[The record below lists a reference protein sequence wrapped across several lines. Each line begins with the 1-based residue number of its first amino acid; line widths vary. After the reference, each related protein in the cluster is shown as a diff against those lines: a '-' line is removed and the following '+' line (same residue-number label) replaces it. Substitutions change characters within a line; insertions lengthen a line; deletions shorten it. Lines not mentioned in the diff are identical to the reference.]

1 MQSTIPSA
9 ISNFETDNA
18 GLKAPTEALL
28 EKIVTTRPIH
38 ARFLNT
44 LALME
49 HIGSYKIMATQSGAE
64 IDQPTMKHL
73 AEEARH
79 AFFFK
84 RQAEKAG
91 GKELAFEPDELFAPA
106 QARMYFQR
114 LEVALRRAFGAHV
127 HPRTIYL
134 YMSMII
140 EFRAVWGYS
149 LYQSVLQRAGNSLSL
164 KSLLAEEEG
173 HLSDMAERLGEIGD
187 WSSERVAN
195 FCAVEKKLYERLL
208 SGLEE
213 AVEAQALK
221 GAA

>member
-1 MQSTIPSA
+1 MESLIRSAVST
-9 ISNFETDNA
+9 FETDNA
-18 GLKAPTEALL
+18 GLKGATQALL
-28 EKIVTTRPIH
+28 EKIVAARPIH

-49 HIGSYKIMATQSGAE
+49 HIGSYKIMATQSGPE

-84 RQAEKAG
+84 RQAEKAAG
-91 GKELAFEPDELFAPA
+91 RKLAFEAEELFAPA

-114 LEVALRRAFGAHV
+114 LEVAIRRAFGEGV

-134 YMSMII
+134 YMSMIV
-140 EFRAVWGYS
+140 EFRAVWGYG
-149 LYQSVLQRAGNSLSL
+149 LYQSVLQRAGSSISL

-173 HLSDMAERLGEIGD
+173 HLSDMAARLSEIGD
-187 WSSERVAN
+187 WSGEQVQS
-195 FCAVEKKLYERLL
+195 FCAVEKRLYERLL
-208 SGLEE
+208 SGLQE
-213 AVEAQALK
+213 AVEAQSLK